1 MAKLPLIYVEQR
13 AQPPRPH
20 GMMDHYS
27 SLCIN
32 TNMLL
37 NLDGKAEES
46 QPAKV
51 PYFKGAVRS
60 SGVGR
65 GVTVNNLCYNESN

>member
-1 MAKLPLIYVEQR
+1 MAKLLLIYVEQR
-13 AQPPRPH
+13 AQPHRPH

-37 NLDGKAEES
+37 NLDAKAEES
-46 QPAKV
+46 QQAKV
-51 PYFKGAVRS
+51 PYFKGAVR
-60 SGVGR
+60 GMRVEGELR
-65 GVTVNNLCYNESN
+65 

>member
-13 AQPPRPH
+13 TKPSRPH

-27 SLCIN
+27 SLCIS

-37 NLDGKAEES
+37 NLDSKAEES
-46 QPAKV
+46 QQANV
-51 PYFKGAVRS
+51 PYFKGPVRNI
-60 SGVGR
+60 GVGV
-65 GVTVNNLCYNESN
+65 GGYGKQPMPQ

>member
-13 AQPPRPH
+13 TQPPGPH

-37 NLDGKAEES
+37 NLDGIAEES
-46 QPAKV
+46 QQAKV
-51 PYFKGAVRS
+51 PYFKCAVRS
-60 SGVGR
+60 MGGGREGGGGR
-65 GVTVNNLCYNESN
+65 GGQ

>member
-20 GMMDHYS
+20 AMMDHYS

-37 NLDGKAEES
+37 NLDCKAEES
-46 QPAKV
+46 QQAKV
-51 PYFKGAVRS
+51 PYFKVGVMSMGAGGS
-60 SGVGR
+60 
-65 GVTVNNLCYNESN
+65 VNNLCYDESN

>member
-1 MAKLPLIYVEQR
+1 MAKLTLIYVEQR
-13 AQPPRPH
+13 TQSPRPH

-37 NLDGKAEES
+37 NLDGKAKES
-46 QPAKV
+46 QQAKV

-60 SGVGR
+60 MRVEGG
-65 GVTVNNLCYNESN
+65 GGYGKQPMLQ

>member
-13 AQPPRPH
+13 TQPSGPH

-37 NLDGKAEES
+37 NLDGKAEDS
-46 QPAKV
+46 RRAKV
-51 PYFKGAVRS
+51 PFFKGAVKS
-60 SGVGR
+60 IGCR
-65 GVTVNNLCYNESN
+65 GWEGGLR